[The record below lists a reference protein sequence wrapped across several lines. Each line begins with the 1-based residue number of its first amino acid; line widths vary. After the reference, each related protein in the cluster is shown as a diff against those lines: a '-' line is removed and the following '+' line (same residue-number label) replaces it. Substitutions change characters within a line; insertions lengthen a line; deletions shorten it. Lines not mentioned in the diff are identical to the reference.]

1 MTIGE
6 IVTSMVARIVFVIII
21 LGLLYAWGPDILD
34 YLIDRYDKWQDI
46 LNRIR
51 RRRDTR

>member
-6 IVTSMVARIVFVIII
+6 IVTSMVERIVFVII